1 MKNLYLFFQINI
13 IAFKVLPVRHNALMP
28 MFFAILETVRKVF
41 IRMAFNTFFDSAFI
55 SSIESKR
62 YPRSGFLSLLNSQ
75 KSHGAKS
82 GEYGGC
88 GTIWVEFLA
97 KCFRRTSVFRTNQD
111 LTRLRH
117 KTSFKMVWVD
127 PNEMPTA
134 SARSLIVNRRFSSTK
149 FLISLT

>member
-1 MKNLYLFFQINI
+1 MKNLYLFFQINV

-28 MFFAILETVRKVF
+28 MFFPILETVREVF

-62 YPRSGFLSLLNSQ
+62 YLRSGLLSLLNSQ

-97 KCFRRTSVFRTNQD
+97 KCFRRTNAVFLEPIEIWR
-111 LTRLRH
+111 
-117 KTSFKMVWVD
+117 VWG
-127 PNEMPTA
+127 TKLLKWFG
-134 SARSLIVNRRFSSTK
+134 LIQMK
-149 FLISLT
+149 CPQHQQGL